1 MERRRLAPRRGAA
14 ARDVLDVSLND
25 VDLLEEL
32 GLSAELMIAACQS
45 EQPLSQDQIDR
56 LLGL

>member
-1 MERRRLAPRRGAA
+1 MEPRRLSPRRSVR

-45 EQPLSQDQIDR
+45 EHPLSQDQIDR